1 LGWRGIIRL
10 AIPRLARVGSLWDDR
25 SRSRAH
31 NSLQGWLDSPIV
43 LEQYVQ
49 PQISGLPKVDWLTGA
64 VERLRIPPGGRWL
77 SIGCGSASTEIHA
90 ARSGFFSS
98 MTAFDVSNGSLA
110 QARETALK
118 AGVSNIDFSVADLN
132 NLRLP
137 PERYDVV
144 LAIMSLHHVER
155 LGPLLEQI
163 EGTLKRAG
171 LFLTNEYV
179 GPRRLQFTDFQ
190 LSVATELLE
199 ALPEIWRRDSET
211 GSVKTEASRLSV
223 REWKSIDPSE
233 AVRSDE
239 IAAEIAKRFQ
249 FIERH
254 NYGGAILHPMLERIV
269 HNFDHNDPKDVAAIR
284 LVAAFESVLMRLGVL
299 PSDFTL
305 IVARK
310 RRGHPSIRESAI
322 PESPLSEEQSV
333 VERRPLPPPSS
344 RCYVDFRR
352 AAHTS
357 EVVSGFHPWDVDSR
371 WLGESGE
378 LRLRAAAGNLY
389 LLAAAHPGSLMPNGR
404 PLTVRVALRAAED
417 ANEVEL
423 GQLAFD
429 KPGIQERVLSVSD
442 ELLNRVLNQE
452 VRLIL
457 RSDRTWIPAETI
469 PGSGDERR
477 LSIQFLRIAFEP

>member
-1 LGWRGIIRL
+1 MGWRGIIGL

-25 SRSRAH
+25 SRRRAH
-31 NSLQGWLDSPIV
+31 NSLGGWLDSPVV
-43 LEQYVQ
+43 LEHYVQ
-49 PQISGLPKVDWLTGA
+49 PQISGLPKVDWLTGV

-90 ARSGFFSS
+90 ARNGFFSS
-98 MTAFDVSNGSLA
+98 MTAFDVSNVSLA
-110 QARETALK
+110 LAREAALK
-118 AGVSNIDFSVADLN
+118 GGVSNIDFFVTDLN

-137 PERYDVV
+137 PEHYDVV
-144 LAIMSLHHVER
+144 LAIMSLHHVEK
-155 LGPLLEQI
+155 LEPLLEQI
-163 EGTLKRAG
+163 EGTLKRTG

-179 GPRRLQFTDFQ
+179 GPKRIQFTDLQ
-190 LSVATELLE
+190 LSIATELLE
-199 ALPEIWRRDSET
+199 ALPEIWRGDSET
-211 GSVKTEASRLSV
+211 GSIKTKASRLSV
-223 REWKSIDPSE
+223 REWKSTDPSE

-239 IAAEIAKRFQ
+239 IVAEIAKRFQ

-254 NYGGAILHPMLERIV
+254 DYGGAILFPMLERIV

-299 PSDFTL
+299 PSNFTL
-305 IVARK
+305 LAARK
-310 RRGHPSIRESAI
+310 RQGRPSTRGSAI
-322 PESPLSEEQSV
+322 PERILSEDESI
-333 VERRPLPPPSS
+333 EPRPLPPPSP

-378 LRLRAAAGNLY
+378 LRLRAAAGNLC
-389 LLAAAHPGSLMPNGR
+389 LLAAVHPGSLLPNGR
-404 PLTVRVALRAAED
+404 PLTVRIALRAAGD
-417 ANEVEL
+417 ASEVEL

-429 KPGIQERVLSVSD
+429 KSGIQERVLSVSD
-442 ELLNRVLNQE
+442 ELLTRVLNQE
-452 VRLIL
+452 VRLVL

-469 PGSGDERR
+469 PGSDDERR
-477 LSIQFLRIAFEP
+477 LSIQVLRIAFEP